1 MITICMI
8 YLLLFGLGLLLLPII
23 TRHQMIKYDHHRNG
37 GRPLN
42 GRQKIE
48 ATFSLEGT
56 HEIPAV
62 ICYEGNYTRDHW
74 RSVTTFLW
82 WYEQSRDIDQQMAW
96 GGEVIPTIHQ
106 DWMILPTSPSRQYR
120 KNHFIFIMSIGS

>member
-1 MITICMI
+1 M
-8 YLLLFGLGLLLLPII
+8 
-23 TRHQMIKYDHHRNG
+23 
-37 GRPLN
+37 N

-74 RSVTTFLW
+74 GSVTTFLW

-120 KNHFIFIMSIGS
+120 KNHFIFIMSIGSPVTPGTTPERMRLYYDIAHEEGSR